1 MQAGFGGKA
10 NPRNRSGIEV
20 QPLYTPED
28 WPDDAGGERYMQA
41 LGFPGQLPMTR
52 GIYPTMHR
60 GRTWTQRQL
69 IGLGVPEDYNARLKT
84 ILAHGGT
91 AISLIPCN
99 SVYRGYDADGV
110 PPEILGTC
118 GVTVNTSE
126 DMTICLDGI
135 PIGDISTALNDPS
148 PFTLLALELAVAKRR
163 GIPWQR
169 ISGTSNQSDYLSH
182 FVANHMFF
190 RLAAGLRGACC
201 SITSPSAASTCRS
214 GTRCPSSASTCRQAG
229 ATPAEAMGL
238 TLSSPSSTPATAW
251 RAAGSDQFLPRFTF
265 FFDISVSFFEEVAKF
280 RAGRRIWARLA
291 RERFGAKDARSWRF
305 KFHGQTSGV
314 DLTREQPLNN
324 IARVTAQA
332 MAGIFGGLQSLH
344 TDAYDEVLSVP
355 TEGAARIAVSTQNIL
370 KEEAYL
376 TDVIDP
382 LGGSYYVE
390 KLTDQMEE
398 KILEVI
404 ARIDEAGGMYAA
416 VEAGLAQRICGQS
429 ALAFQERV
437 DGGEQTVVGVNK
449 YRVSAEEEM
458 AREALK
464 PPPRKTIDAQ
474 LKRLKR
480 FKAERSQAGV
490 RRAIDALT
498 RAAERGRERVR
509 KSRGGC
515 LSRRDARRNLRGPAQ
530 GVRLRPSADRALE
543 PVRFMWKQGPSAHSL
558 VEGRMSPACRAST
571 GSTLGSAADRT
582 PTSDTGIAFRLR
594 AQSLALGV
602 VKRLQT
608 SLGLHAFAGHLD
620 RIVGGEQ
627 IAGRLAGPAGHVT
640 KTNRGSQMMPV
651 GAGCQVAGDAPIAPD
666 RLVAVEERERVAEH
680 ELHEPS
686 LHARLLHLG
695 NAVAAEKITEPPT
708 RLVGLHSEAEA
719 GLQNMVGR
727 GDVRGRS
734 GGRPSPCGSCRV
746 RDCARPQANFD
757 AALHEAVEH
766 MPRHVGR
773 YAVQLPAQLAENI
786 GDAVCPRD
794 RVADLDLA
802 PSAIRERLVGER
814 RPQTGQRIT
823 RARSH
828 HGEAGPAAGEDVRAT
843 QCVPSGV
850 WRFNQP
856 RSRTRW
862 SPTT

>member
-1 MQAGFGGKA
+1 MAKRAKSGGAAKPVPLPLSDFDEARGRWRAEVQAGLGGKA

-28 WPDDAGGERYMQA
+28 WPGDAGGERYMQA

-69 IGLGVPEDYNARLKT
+69 IGLGVPEDYNVRLKA

-99 SVYRGYDADGV
+99 SVYRGYDADDV

-118 GVTVNTSE
+118 GVTVNTAE

-163 GIPWQR
+163 GIPWTR

-190 RLAAGLRGACC
+190 RLALPGARRVLLDHIAFCRQHVPQWNPL
-201 SITSPSAASTCRS
+201 SIV
-214 GTRCPSSASTCRQAG
+214 GQHMQQAG

-238 TLSSPSSTPATAW
+238 TLSSAIQY
-251 RAAGSDQFLPRFTF
+251 AGDCLARGWDPDQFLPRFTF
-265 FFDISVSFFEEVAKF
+265 FFDISISFFEEVAKF
-280 RAGRRIWARLA
+280 RAGRRIWARLT

-355 TEGAARIAVSTQNIL
+355 TEKAARIAVSTQNIL

-382 LGGSYYVE
+382 LAGSYYVE

-404 ARIDEAGGMYAA
+404 ARIDAAGGMYAA
-416 VEAGLAQRICGQS
+416 VEAGLAQRICGES

-437 DGGEQTVVGVNK
+437 DAGEQTVVGVNK
-449 YRVSAEEEM
+449 YCVPAEEEM
-458 AREALK
+458 QREALK

-480 FKAERSQAGV
+480 FRAERSQAAAQ
-490 RRAIDALT
+490 RAIDALI
-498 RAAERGRERVR
+498 RAAESKDENVYE
-509 KSRGGC
+509 K
-515 LSRRDARRNLRGPAQ
+515 AVEAA
-530 GVRLRPSADRALE
+530 SAD
-543 PVRFMWKQGPSAHSL
+543 
-558 VEGRMSPACRAST
+558 
-571 GSTLGSAADRT
+571 
-582 PTSDTGIAFRLR
+582 
-594 AQSLALGV
+594 
-602 VKRLQT
+602 
-608 SLGLHAFAGHLD
+608 
-620 RIVGGEQ
+620 
-627 IAGRLAGPAGHVT
+627 VT
-640 KTNRGSQMMPV
+640 
-651 GAGCQVAGDAPIAPD
+651 
-666 RLVAVEERERVAEH
+666 
-680 ELHEPS
+680 
-686 LHARLLHLG
+686 
-695 NAVAAEKITEPPT
+695 
-708 RLVGLHSEAEA
+708 
-719 GLQNMVGR
+719 
-727 GDVRGRS
+727 
-734 GGRPSPCGSCRV
+734 
-746 RDCARPQANFD
+746 
-757 AALHEAVEH
+757 
-766 MPRHVGR
+766 
-773 YAVQLPAQLAENI
+773 
-786 GDAVCPRD
+786 
-794 RVADLDLA
+794 
-802 PSAIRERLVGER
+802 
-814 RPQTGQRIT
+814 
-823 RARSH
+823 
-828 HGEAGPAAGEDVRAT
+828 HGEICEALRKVYGFGHPLI
-843 QCVPSGV
+843 VP
-850 WRFNQP
+850 
-856 RSRTRW
+856 
-862 SPTT
+862 